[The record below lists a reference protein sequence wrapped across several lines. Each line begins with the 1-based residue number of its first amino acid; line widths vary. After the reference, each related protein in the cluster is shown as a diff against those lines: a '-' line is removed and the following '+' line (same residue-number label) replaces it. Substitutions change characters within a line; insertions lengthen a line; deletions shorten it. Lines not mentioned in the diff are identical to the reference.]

1 MERTNANPAIY
12 YKKYSHNYYLYKR
25 ENSLT
30 LSALR
35 TIIHGKI
42 LESTDDRLIIRE
54 NHFFNNFLILKNLQ
68 GCNDYNCNNFFG
80 YIGFNM
86 KSDILRMLFKN
97 IRVLA
102 FDMHC
107 ETSNGYSNKIDS
119 KNYKYCSQEVDN
131 PLCYIELLNSDDN
144 HQYNA
149 NSSALKK
156 FV

>member
-1 MERTNANPAIY
+1 M
-12 YKKYSHNYYLYKR
+12 YKK

-42 LESTDDRLIIRE
+42 LESTDDHLIIRE

-86 KSDILRMLFKN
+86 KSGILRMLFKN
-97 IRVLA
+97 IRVSA
-102 FDMHC
+102 FDRYGFA
-107 ETSNGYSNKIDS
+107 SSSS
-119 KNYKYCSQEVDN
+119 KCKTKMDTKKHRNCSQEVHN
-131 PLCYIELLNSDDN
+131 IELLNSDQNDLF
-144 HQYNA
+144 NA
-149 NSSALKK
+149 KSSTLQK